1 MVSHTR
7 HAKHVNVLIYINNE
21 YIHIQKEL
29 EEKNILTKN
38 QQLEGKTFESNC
50 M

>member
-1 MVSHTR
+1 MMVSHTR
-7 HAKHVNVLIYINNE
+7 HAKHVNVLLVYINNE

-38 QQLEGKTFESNC
+38 
-50 M
+50 